1 MMKYIGGNVNG
12 TEYDTMIDVNESFPI
27 VKDNCVAVLGRCIGP
42 VGHTNEEATIESA
55 PAMLV
60 FNTDTQELVD
70 AVLLKSADDFDKCV
84 KTYNENAKEKSQRT
98 PRKTSDDREFS

>member
-60 FNTDTQELVD
+60 FNADTQELVD
-70 AVLLKSADDFDKCV
+70 AVPLKSVDDFDKCV
-84 KTYNENAKEKSQRT
+84 ETYNVNTEEKAQRAT
-98 PRKTSDDREFS
+98 RKTDDRELL